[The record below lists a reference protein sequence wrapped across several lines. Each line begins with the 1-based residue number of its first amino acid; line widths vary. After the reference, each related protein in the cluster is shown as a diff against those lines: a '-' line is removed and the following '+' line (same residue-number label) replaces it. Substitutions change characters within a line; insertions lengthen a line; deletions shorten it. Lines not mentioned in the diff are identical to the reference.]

1 MSEVLDNF
9 EMKIVYFVRALTI
22 GVSVCLLLVSSWL
35 ILFKN
40 FYQQSVMFFPAILSI
55 GILFNVYRLNR
66 ILKINKGTV
75 NKLQV
80 KCWLLEFGSVAH
92 VSVAYLAFV
101 VDRPWYGII
110 FSALAIANLV
120 CEAVI
125 SCQKVN
131 NIDIKN

>member
-1 MSEVLDNF
+1 MLDNV
-9 EMKIVYFVRALTI
+9 EMKIVYFVRALMI

-35 ILFKN
+35 IFFKN
-40 FYQQSVMFFPAILSI
+40 FYQEPVMFFPTILSI

-80 KCWLLEFGSVAH
+80 ECWLLEIGSVAH

-110 FSALAIANLV
+110 FSAFAIANLV
-120 CEAVI
+120 CQTVI